1 MGKIIPIEVSARHI
15 HLCQEDLEKLF
26 GVGYQLKK
34 LKQLTQ
40 PCDFAA
46 EETLTIKND
55 GQIISDVRIV
65 GPVRGETQVEIS
77 KTEAVNLGINSALR
91 ESGDIEGTSG
101 ITLIGPKGELKIE
114 KGVIIALRHIHCSP
128 EEAKNLKIKDGEM
141 VSLKIEKE
149 RSIIFNNIKVRV
161 RDDYKLCA
169 HIDTDEGN
177 AAGIDKKAEGKLVK
191 L

>member
-15 HLCQEDLEKLF
+15 HLCQENLEQLF

-40 PCDFAA
+40 SCDFAA

-55 GQIISDVRIV
+55 GQIIPDVRIV

-77 KTEAVNLGINSALR
+77 KTEAVNLGIDSVLR
-91 ESGDIEGTSG
+91 ESGDIEGTPG
-101 ITLIGPKGELKIE
+101 ITLIGLKGELKIE

-141 VSLKIEKE
+141 VSVKTEKD
-149 RSIIFNNIKVRV
+149 RSITFNNIKVRV
-161 RDDYKLCA
+161 RDDYKLCL

-177 AAGIDKKAEGKLVK
+177 AAGITKKAEGKLVK